1 MLFSIFCLGESFCL
15 ILSNLKLIVF
25 VYFLSLQKI
34 MGMEQK
40 IGGRLMSSIESV
52 SFSVTSKQ
60 CVDISVKD
68 PASWQLNKAS
78 PLVLPKTSDLLSWTD
93 RPVKR
98 CRNLNSICLVLV
110 FASILFGLILI
121 IYIYIYIYILY
132 IIYIYIIYYILYIIL
147 YIYIIYY
154 ACSLVYLV

>member
-68 PASWQLNKAS
+68 PANWQLNKAS

-121 IYIYIYIYILY
+121 IYIYVYMKEKLEER
-132 IIYIYIIYYILYIIL
+132 
-147 YIYIIYY
+147 
-154 ACSLVYLV
+154 CSK